1 MATAGQGVLRRLL
14 AVFVFDA
21 DTKGLE
27 RGKKKTEDLLNDMK
41 KVAAAFAG
49 GVIAKGIGEFVKNTV
64 DEMMQIRKGA
74 AELRITTDEMQ
85 ALRSAGRALGMD
97 VKWLHFSM
105 ERLQVSTE
113 LAERGSKRQAESMKL
128 LGLETRK
135 ANGEQKSAAELF
147 LDMADGIQKIKD
159 PSKQAIAVWDMFGRG
174 GHRLL
179 PLLRLGRERI
189 QELMDATK
197 EYGRYEKETIE
208 QAAKYTITLEHLR
221 LRFVGL
227 KNFIMSQWLPI
238 LDKQTQGVIKAIGWF
253 MKLAKNSLA
262 AEAALRLL
270 QVGMGVL
277 ALKMAFAYPKATALI
292 AGLTALW
299 LIVDDLMV
307 LFRGGHSL
315 IGDAIDGLFGKG
327 ASTAFIEKVRDIW
340 RDIEQFASLTWEHTK
355 KVLNIKDSADTRA
368 HVGVSSPAVL
378 DLQDRQDRKRADD
391 ELDRWEKRAGKG
403 GKLKTVT
410 EGSLSFLPRAFQQ
423 DSGAGILQQGVKD
436 IAESLGLYTSPETK
450 AHQAARESMNAG
462 DWQVQVNFHGP
473 IFHPESEIRRIAEQ
487 TWKESTKAAA
497 AALRREKH
505 ASGE

>member
-27 RGKKKTEDLLNDMK
+27 RGKKKTEDLLKDMK

-147 LDMADGIQKIKD
+147 LDTADGIAKLKD
-159 PSKQAIAVWDMFGRG
+159 PTKQAIAVWDMFGRG
-174 GHRLL
+174 AHRLL

-238 LDKQTQGVIKAIGWF
+238 LDKQSQGVIKAVQWF

-262 AEAALRLL
+262 AEAALRVL
-270 QVGMGVL
+270 QVAMGVL

-307 LFRGGHSL
+307 LFSGGHSL

-327 ASTAFIEKVRDIW
+327 QSTALVKEL
-340 RDIEQFASLTWEHTK
+340 S
-355 KVLNIKDSADTRA
+355 
-368 HVGVSSPAVL
+368 
-378 DLQDRQDRKRADD
+378 DLYANLAATL
-391 ELDRWEKRAGKG
+391 E
-403 GKLKTVT
+403 
-410 EGSLSFLPRAFQQ
+410 
-423 DSGAGILQQGVKD
+423 D
-436 IAESLGLYTSPETK
+436 IAVTLGIKRPSLETDVALPPNGTSAAPTMQ
-450 AHQAARESMNAG
+450 ASWPARTGSARQFLSRAVRARSVSLRAVWTTSTAARPCSSTTKICQLRQLSTRRPASATC
-462 DWQVQVNFHGP
+462 VFRLGP
-473 IFHPESEIRRIAEQ
+473 SPPGVWASITTS
-487 TWKESTKAAA
+487 TTSWKRPRTR
-497 AALRREKH
+497 LLTMP
-505 ASGE
+505 

>member
-1 MATAGQGVLRRLL
+1 MATSGQGVLRRLL

-147 LDMADGIQKIKD
+147 LDTADGIAKLKD
-159 PSKQAIAVWDMFGRG
+159 PTKQAIAVWDMFGRG
-174 GHRLL
+174 AHRLL

-262 AEAALRLL
+262 AEAALRMLT
-270 QVGMGVL
+270 VGMSAL

-327 ASTAFIEKVRDIW
+327 QSTALVKELRDLYANLAATLEGIAVTLGIKRPSLETDVALPPNGTSAAPTIGKTDVEVR
-340 RDIEQFASLTWEHTK
+340 RDWTRHFRT
-355 KVLNIKDSADTRA
+355 LNAPPVITQTPGGTQVQR
-368 HVGVSSPAVL
+368 GF
-378 DLQDRQDRKRADD
+378 
-391 ELDRWEKRAGKG
+391 LDRLLDPEGKNLHFG
-403 GKLKTVT
+403 STPILDT
-410 EGSLSFLPRAFQQ
+410 ESRPGMDANMS
-423 DSGAGILQQGVKD
+423 
-436 IAESLGLYTSPETK
+436 
-450 AHQAARESMNAG
+450 
-462 DWQVQVNFHGP
+462 VQVDNITVQMVPPDNTDPRTAGTMAGRAAS
-473 IFHPESEIRRIAEQ
+473 EALQTEIR
-487 TWKESTKAAA
+487 AAK